1 MEIHRPHFYHQFG
14 NKVAHSSDRSLQFIS
29 DCPLNGWWLLLISVL
44 KSLNIIWDRKWITEN
59 FEMYANNLFIPWTSS
74 YVGSVIKMALTEI
87 ENPSDKVSKISAC
100 FKMSFLLLIITHECL
115 ITLNFG
121 VRLNILISSV
131 FLFLTLIV
139 IYFLMPNRVSHSIMA
154 AVNLFP
160 KISFN
165 RQSPGNSVVK

>member
-1 MEIHRPHFYHQFG
+1 
-14 NKVAHSSDRSLQFIS
+14 
-29 DCPLNGWWLLLISVL
+29 
-44 KSLNIIWDRKWITEN
+44 
-59 FEMYANNLFIPWTSS
+59 MYANNLFIPWTSS